1 MLGGCAIGRAR
12 QTDFL
17 GGYGAAGRT
26 HKRFAPAPPHHTL
39 ARHAPYTQTSRNE
52 CRTVRPGRRRASEE
66 SAPTLFSGALER
78 FLRSSPQFG
87 VTLAVFELLKEVLL
101 E

>member
-1 MLGGCAIGRAR
+1 MKTRQQQGCGLALVQEDGCLTTPPAAPSGCEVEAP
-12 QTDFL
+12 TFL
-17 GGYGAAGRT
+17 AALQAVLR
-26 HKRFAPAPPHHTL
+26 
-39 ARHAPYTQTSRNE
+39 
-52 CRTVRPGRRRASEE
+52 EE
-66 SAPTLFSGALER
+66 GAPTLFSGALER

>member
-1 MLGGCAIGRAR
+1 MDFGTAGGQFRG
-12 QTDFL
+12 
-17 GGYGAAGRT
+17 
-26 HKRFAPAPPHHTL
+26 PTL
-39 ARHAPYTQTSRNE
+39 ARPYTQTPINDP
-52 CRTVRPGRRRASEE
+52 RTVRPGRRRASEE